1 MNSRLKLTLLACA
14 LGAASVTTAQTSNVS
29 PGSDVLSPSGSV
41 TAPTMPVVVSPPRN
55 DAGGAPIVRSI
66 GDSMDETLSDGSA
79 TGATSTSIDNAA
91 PSAGT
96 APASAN
102 GAANPAAGVAPTD
115 SDTSTTGAANAEAGA
130 TSRIVDTKAP
140 SEQNSQ
146 QAGQRDN
153 SNATPERFGTP
164 PAEGAPNAP
173 APASSGK

>member
-14 LGAASVTTAQTSNVS
+14 LGAASVTTAQTSNNVS
-29 PGSDVLSPSGSV
+29 TGNDVLSP
-41 TAPTMPVVVSPPRN
+41 APAMPVVVSPPRN
-55 DAGGAPIVRSI
+55 DAGGAPVVRSI

-79 TGATSTSIDNAA
+79 TGATRTSIDNAA

-102 GAANPAAGVAPTD
+102 GAANPAAGASPTD
-115 SDTSTTGAANAEAGA
+115 SDTSITGGANAEAGA

-140 SEQNSQ
+140 SEQDAQ

-164 PAEGAPNAP
+164 PAQGAPNAP